1 MPLCIQKSKLGYNKV
16 LSIRSGSK
24 ASQNQYFAGHN
35 RFLNDRVYSSSQYKQ
50 LVSRMDSILYFFLII
65 NSQTFYQALY
75 LVQKKKKQL
84 GGNYRVITLI
94 CSGIVYIK
102 YQTSYK
108 QNSVT
113 TQKKTI
119 LTYLFTKGYYFTQI
133 Q

>member
-16 LSIRSGSK
+16 LSIRSGSI

-50 LVSRMDSILYFFLII
+50 LVSRMDSILYFFKII

-113 TQKKTI
+113 TQKNI